1 MKKLRYLILAAPLC
15 LAACGDGWE
24 MVRTDAMF
32 PYGNKRTAGTGVAYV
47 VAKMMP
53 KKDLNL
59 KEVERPMTPAPS
71 PEPKPADKVFEEKQL
86 K

>member
-1 MKKLRYLILAAPLC
+1 MKKARYLILAAPLF

-24 MVRTDAMF
+24 MVRTDTMF
-32 PYGNKRTAGTGVAYV
+32 PYGNQRTAGTGVAYV
-47 VAKMMP
+47 LAKMMP

-59 KEVERPMTPAPS
+59 KEVERPMAPVLS
-71 PEPKPADKVFEEKQL
+71 APPKPMDKVFDEKQL